1 MLNGEAIRTPEE
13 RVGPGRQG
21 GLLPGQPEALGL
33 CCGVQEALGLAVG
46 VQEEAWGRGVQ
57 EEGGPQ
63 GKPGS
68 DDREVR
74 AEPSWWRFRAEKG
87 AGPSSRWLPGVEN
100 SQEGSEERPLLVE
113 GREARPRLLV
123 AGQVEWAGE
132 RRQGSGF
139 GVQEE
144 AGGIEGSERCGV
156 EEEFPPEEEKVKEE
170 EEEEEKGGLFH
181 LWGEE
186 EESGVLPIEEEED
199 EGVSA
204 VGIVLLEG
212 PRQERGLILGGR
224 QEQVGFGEIGLG
236 VAEQEVGLW
245 AQQQPHGEAE
255 ARLWGRSSLERPLW
269 PRRWRWGGQEA
280 VRHSALQERAGGPG
294 RGSQQEEGGLRQA
307 VQEGQPLEL
316 GGFGWGVQEG
326 GQCRRE
332 ATSTARLNRGARG
345 CGEWPPREPNE
356 ANPLQ
361 RCHFLNLP
369 SA

>member
-1 MLNGEAIRTPEE
+1 MEKTIRTPEV
-13 RVGPGRQG
+13 RVGPGRPR

-33 CCGVQEALGLAVG
+33 CRGVQEALGLAVG

-57 EEGGPQ
+57 EGGPQ
-63 GKPGS
+63 RKPGS
-68 DDREVR
+68 GDREAR
-74 AEPSWWRFRAEKG
+74 AGPEWGCFGAEQGAGPPSWW
-87 AGPSSRWLPGVEN
+87 LPGAEN
-100 SQEGSEERPLLVE
+100 PQEGSEERPLLAE
-113 GREARPRLLV
+113 GGEARPRLPV

-132 RRQGSGF
+132 RRAGSGF

-144 AGGIEGSERCGV
+144 AGQIGGSERCGV
-156 EEEFPPEEEKVKEE
+156 EEEHPPEEENEKEE
-170 EEEEEKGGLFH
+170 EEGKWGAFS

-186 EESGVLPIEEEED
+186 EESGVLLIEEEEGQ
-199 EGVSA
+199 GVSA
-204 VGIVLLEG
+204 VG
-212 PRQERGLILGGR
+212 QERGLALGGR
-224 QEQVGFGEIGLG
+224 QEQAGFGEIGLG

-255 ARLWGRSSLERPLW
+255 ARFWGRPLPERALW

-326 GQCRRE
+326 GRGHRE
-332 ATSTARLNRGARG
+332 ATVAAGLNRGKR
-345 CGEWPPREPNE
+345 PSREPKE
-356 ANPLQ
+356 ANPIIH
-361 RCHFLNLP
+361 RRGYLNLP